1 MTLIVRYTH
10 NIPTV
15 ETFQD
20 YGVHLAFPTFEFS
33 VEIYDD
39 YEKDAY
45 RCAIILEM
53 DARYDRSNGC
63 EIERF
68 ENDVDD
74 AHELS
79 LVKEDLLQVITPR
92 SIRDSLHGTLCETF
106 SDQIYDQIMAKLL

>member
-1 MTLIVRYTH
+1 MTLIVRYT
-10 NIPTV
+10 
-15 ETFQD
+15 
-20 YGVHLAFPTFEFS
+20 HLAFPTFEFS

-39 YEKDAY
+39 YAY

-92 SIRDSLHGTLCETF
+92 SIRDSLHDTLCETF